1 MSSSGTLPP
10 ITARYTNSGTACGGA
25 RLRGSRDGNGLS
37 NKAKFGFLRR
47 SVVLVG
53 RETSQAIT
61 AALLESA
68 KRSKADVVAGPSGAP
83 R

>member
-10 ITARYTNSGTACGGA
+10 ITARYTNFGNSLRRT
-25 RLRGSRDGNGLS
+25 RLRGSRNGLL

-53 RETSQAIT
+53 RETS
-61 AALLESA
+61 
-68 KRSKADVVAGPSGAP
+68 
-83 R
+83 